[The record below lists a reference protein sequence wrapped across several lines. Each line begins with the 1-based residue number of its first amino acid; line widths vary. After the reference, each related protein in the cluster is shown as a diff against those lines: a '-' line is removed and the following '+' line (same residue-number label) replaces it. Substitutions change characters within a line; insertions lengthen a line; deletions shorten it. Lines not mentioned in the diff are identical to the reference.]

1 MTGDV
6 EGRAVIDRRSE
17 DGESCCDRDRAVK
30 VKGLRG
36 DMALVVIQGKDAV
49 VFPDD
54 ALVKDGICRNWSDD
68 VVTLGAGAFDSR
80 AKDLDLL
87 GAKMSTLAS
96 VGIECGDRQFR

>member
-1 MTGDV
+1 M
-6 EGRAVIDRRSE
+6 E
-17 DGESCCDRDRAVK
+17 
-30 VKGLRG
+30 
-36 DMALVVIQGKDAV
+36 
-49 VFPDD
+49 
-54 ALVKDGICRNWSDD
+54 DGICRNRSDD

>member
-6 EGRAVIDRRSE
+6 EGRAVIDRRPK
-17 DGESCCDRDRAVK
+17 DGESCGDGDRAVK

-80 AKDLDLL
+80 AKDFDLL

-96 VGIECGDRQFR
+96 VGIERGDRQFR

>member
-17 DGESCCDRDRAVK
+17 DGESCCDRDRAV

-36 DMALVVIQGKDAV
+36 DMTLVVVQGKDTV
-49 VFPDD
+49 VLPDD
-54 ALVKDGICRNWSDD
+54 ALMEDGICRNRSDD

-80 AKDLDLL
+80 AKDFDLL

-96 VGIECGDRQFR
+96 VGIERGDRQFR